1 MRGKDSGQWVCLL
14 VTLNHWLSDAVS
26 LIVTQ
31 GWRWDSQMTYEKF
44 VITQQSVI
52 PRAICNS
59 FNIISN
65 ESNAVIIE
73 NFRILEIFKKE
84 LGTIFKFES
93 IACIYYSLKLT
104 LRYCT

>member
-14 VTLNHWLSDAVS
+14 VTLNHWLSGAVS
-26 LIVTQ
+26 LIATQ

-44 VITQQSVI
+44 VITQY
-52 PRAICNS
+52 
-59 FNIISN
+59 
-65 ESNAVIIE
+65 AVIIE

-84 LGTIFKFES
+84 LWTIFKFES

-104 LRYCT
+104 LIYCT